1 MKYTIYHLSH
11 ALSSSNYAHY
21 ALLAAFIHF
30 HMSITQLLFLLGFY
44 YLSLA
49 FYMCVGVKHFYD

>member
-21 ALLAAFIHF
+21 ALLPAFIHI
-30 HMSITQLLFLLGFY
+30 HMSIAQLLVLLGLY
-44 YLSLA
+44 YIFLD
-49 FYMCVGVKHFYD
+49 FYM